1 MCYKA
6 KLQDQTVMNSSWYID
21 QTNKWIIQTSTNSSR
36 RPSVWLQN
44 NPCCLI
50 RHRDNL
56 KCTNTH
62 TKSINQSIN
71 HKYSL
76 FSGCSFISEYS
87 RAEVNRLIWDEFT
100 CQQTA
105 VLRFSSSP
113 EECDPLRTGAETF
126 CSSVSFTFQFSNS
139 HMLFRVWRVWKIQV
153 SKNTCE

>member
-1 MCYKA
+1 M
-6 KLQDQTVMNSSWYID
+6 LQSKVAGPNSDEFILIYRSDKQMDHSDVHKQQQTTVSLITKQSLLPY
-21 QTNKWIIQTSTNSSR
+21 QTQRQPEMHK
-36 RPSVWLQN
+36 
-44 NPCCLI
+44 
-50 RHRDNL
+50 H
-56 KCTNTH
+56 TH
-62 TKSINQSIN
+62 KINQSIN